1 MTSITRDQLTQ
12 VPLVPEFSI
21 VDVLDSRWEKTVGEG
36 MLVLAAEIMKE
47 YFPSYDHVVTDL
59 ARQLATGIPPENEL
73 VHAWL
78 VFRDGQ
84 VCGLWVTHINT
95 VTGVIMMLFGAI
107 HQQARANLPREY
119 LARLVGFM
127 NQLCISEAKAHGFSI
142 MGVILESEEHY
153 LARWESCGFF
163 VADREYREPKH
174 GIFWAEFGPL
184 EFYDDYSA
192 CVLPLGDG
200 VLQPKSDI
208 AHRCLT
214 TLMLEH
220 YRLPRDHEFVQGSL
234 RRALEVST

>member
-1 MTSITRDQLTQ
+1 
-12 VPLVPEFSI
+12 
-21 VDVLDSRWEKTVGEG
+21 
-36 MLVLAAEIMKE
+36 
-47 YFPSYDHVVTDL
+47 
-59 ARQLATGIPPENEL
+59 
-73 VHAWL
+73 
-78 VFRDGQ
+78 